1 MRRLKRARSTQSRL
15 AAAAAADGRSRVENP
30 MRCRLHLFA
39 WPLAG
44 SLCAV
49 LLALAAATALASEAP
64 VVALQSNAGRV
75 ILNDALLLFV
85 DPDGKLGIEDVSR
98 PEMADRFAP
107 PVDDPRNLGHIYS
120 VVWIKFTVYTT
131 SGDTAPRVI
140 ELAYPFADSVRLY
153 SPKPGGG
160 FRESVS
166 GDHTPLSARAIPD
179 RMFLFPAEPAP
190 GAETTYYMRY
200 QNLGLVSLPLS
211 IWRDDAL
218 RYSREREMLLLG
230 GYYGCLFALLLFNL
244 ALFAG
249 IRARVYLAYVVYTAS
264 MIYFMATQN
273 GLANLY
279 IYPEWPLIAD
289 KSNYLSVLLAATS
302 IMLFARMYLAVGVVA
317 PRIDR
322 WLHPLQWIGVVLI
335 ITLPLLPRQFVF
347 WTTMFYGIIVIS
359 AVYFVA
365 LYNWLVAHSRP
376 AAYVS
381 VAITLP
387 VVGAAFLFARNF
399 GFFPVNWVTEHGLQ
413 IGTMFEMLV
422 LSLGLAE
429 QIAVIR
435 REREEAQRAAAEDTL
450 TGLANRARLD
460 ALLPQILARA
470 RRAGHRVGVLWV
482 DLDDLK
488 PINDRHG
495 HAAGDTLLRRVA
507 ERMREIVRGNDVVA
521 RVGGDEFVVVA
532 EARDNDDDFSAL
544 AARLNDGISLPI
556 EHGLVQIR
564 ASASIGVAVFP
575 DHAQTEAELLICADR
590 AMYEAKAAGRNTY
603 RLAA

>member
-1 MRRLKRARSTQSRL
+1 
-15 AAAAAADGRSRVENP
+15 
-30 MRCRLHLFA
+30 MRCRLDFFP

-44 SLCAV
+44 KFCAA
-49 LLALAAATALASEAP
+49 LLVLAATTAAGESI
-64 VVALQSNAGRV
+64 VVNVDPKAARV
-75 ILNDALLLFV
+75 VLNDALLLYV
-85 DPDGKLGIEDVSR
+85 DATGSLDIDDVAR
-98 PEMADRFAP
+98 PEMAARFER
-107 PVDDPRNLGHIYS
+107 PVGDPRNLGHIYS
-120 VVWIKFTVYTT
+120 VVWIKFTVRLVP
-131 SGDTAPRVI
+131 GDTVPRVL
-140 ELAYPFADSVRLY
+140 ELAYPFADSVKVY
-153 SPKPGGG
+153 APKDGGG
-160 FRESVS
+160 YLVSTS
-166 GDHTPLSARAIPD
+166 GDHTPVSTREMPD
-179 RMFLFPAEPAP
+179 RLFLFPAAPSP
-190 GAETTYYMRY
+190 GADTTYFLRY
-200 QNLGLVSLPLS
+200 QNLGLLSLPLS

-218 RYSREREMLLLG
+218 RYAREREMLLLG

-249 IRARVYLAYVVYTAS
+249 IRARVYLAYVVYTAA

-279 IYPEWPLIAD
+279 IYPELPEVAD

-302 IMLFARMYLAVGVVA
+302 IMLFGRMYLNIGTVS

-322 WLHPLQWIGVVLI
+322 FLKPLQWLGIALI
-335 ITLPLLPRQFVF
+335 VTLPFLPRLLVF
-347 WTTMFYGIIVIS
+347 WTTMFYGIIVIAS
-359 AVYFVA
+359 VYLVA
-365 LYNWLVAHSRP
+365 LHQWLAAHSRP

-387 VVGAAFLFARNF
+387 VVGAAFLFLRNF
-399 GFFPVNWVTEHGLQ
+399 GYFPVNWVTEHGLQ

-435 REREEAQRAAAEDTL
+435 REREEARRAAAEDTL

-470 RRAGHRVGVLWV
+470 RRAGHRVGVLWI

-495 HAAGDTLLRRVA
+495 HAAGDTLLRRVG
-507 ERMREIVRGNDVVA
+507 ERMRDAVRGHDVVA
-521 RVGGDEFVVVA
+521 RVGGDEFVVIA
-532 EARDNDDDFSAL
+532 EARDSDDDFSAL
-544 AARLNDGISLPI
+544 AARLNDSIAMPI
-556 EHGLVQIR
+556 EHGLIQMRV
-564 ASASIGVAVFP
+564 SASIGIAVFP
-575 DHAQTEAELLICADR
+575 DHAQTEADLLQRADR
-590 AMYEAKAAGRNTY
+590 AMYDAKAAGRNTY

>member
-1 MRRLKRARSTQSRL
+1 
-15 AAAAAADGRSRVENP
+15 
-30 MRCRLHLFA
+30 MRCRLDFFPWA
-39 WPLAG
+39 LAG
-44 SLCAV
+44 NLCA
-49 LLALAAATALASEAP
+49 ALIALVVATAAGAADDP
-64 VVALQSNAGRV
+64 VVELDPQAARV
-75 ILNDALLLFV
+75 VLNDALLLYV
-85 DPDGKLGIEDVSR
+85 DTTGQLDIDDVTR
-98 PEMADRFAP
+98 PEMANRFVRPAG
-107 PVDDPRNLGHIYS
+107 DPRNLGHIYS
-120 VVWIKFTVYTT
+120 VVWIKFTVRAAP
-131 SGDTAPRVI
+131 GDAAARVL
-140 ELAYPFADSVRLY
+140 ELAYPFADYVTLY
-153 SPKPGGG
+153 VPKPEGG
-160 FRESVS
+160 FRMSIG
-166 GDHTPLSARAIPD
+166 GDHSRVSDREIPD
-179 RMFLFPAEPAP
+179 RLFLFPAAP
-190 GAETTYYMRY
+190 TPGGDTTYFLRY
-200 QNLGLVSLPLS
+200 QNLGLLSLPLS

-218 RYSREREMLLLG
+218 RYSRDREMLLLG

-249 IRARVYLAYVVYTAS
+249 LRARVYLAYVVYTAA

-279 IYPEWPLIAD
+279 IYPELPAVAD

-302 IMLFARMYLAVGVVA
+302 IMLFGRMYLGIGTAS

-322 WLHPLQWIGVVLI
+322 WLVPLQWLGVALTV
-335 ITLPLLPRQFVF
+335 TLPFLPRLLVF

-359 AVYFVA
+359 AVYTVA
-365 LYNWLVAHSRP
+365 LYHWLAVHSRP

-387 VVGAAFLFARNF
+387 VVGAAFLFLRNF
-399 GFFPVNWVTEHGLQ
+399 GYFPVNWVTEHGLQ

-435 REREEAQRAAAEDTL
+435 REREEARRAAAEDTL
-450 TGLANRARLD
+450 TGLANRAQLD
-460 ALLPQILARA
+460 ARLPQILAHA
-470 RRAGHRVGVLWV
+470 RRAGHRVGVLWI

-495 HAAGDTLLRRVA
+495 HAAGDALLRRVG
-507 ERMREIVRGNDVVA
+507 ERMREVVRGGDFVA

-544 AARLNDGISLPI
+544 AARLNDGIATPI
-556 EHGLVQIR
+556 EHGLVQLR

-575 DHAQTEAELLICADR
+575 DHAQSEAELLQRADR

>member
-1 MRRLKRARSTQSRL
+1 MC
-15 AAAAAADGRSRVENP
+15 
-30 MRCRLHLFA
+30 CRLHLFP

-44 SLCAV
+44 KLCAALVV
-49 LLALAAATALASEAP
+49 LAIAGANANESP
-64 VVALQSNAGRV
+64 VVELDPQAGRV
-75 ILNDALLLFV
+75 VLNDALLLYV
-85 DPDGKLGIEDVSR
+85 DATGGLDIDDVAR
-98 PEMADRFAP
+98 PEMAARFARP
-107 PVDDPRNLGHIYS
+107 AGDPRNLGHIYS
-120 VVWIKFTVYTT
+120 VVWIKFTVRA
-131 SGDTAPRVI
+131 APNDMAARVI
-140 ELAYPFADSVRLY
+140 ELAYPFADNVTLY
-153 SPKPGGG
+153 APQPGGG
-160 FRESVS
+160 YRMSIA
-166 GDHTPLSARAIPD
+166 GDHTRVSEREVPD
-179 RMFLFPAEPAP
+179 RLFLFPAAPAP
-190 GAETTYYMRY
+190 GADTTYFLRY
-200 QNLGLVSLPLS
+200 QNLGLLSLPLS

-218 RYSREREMLLLG
+218 RYARDREMLLLG

-249 IRARVYLAYVVYTAS
+249 IRARVYLAYVIYTAA

-279 IYPEWPLIAD
+279 LYPELPVVAD

-302 IMLFARMYLAVGVVA
+302 IMLFGRMYLAIGSVS
-317 PRIDR
+317 PHIDR
-322 WLHPLQWIGVVLI
+322 WLVPLQWVGVVLI
-335 ITLPLLPRQFVF
+335 ATLPFLPRLLVF

-359 AVYFVA
+359 AVYVVA
-365 LYNWLVAHSRP
+365 LYHWLAVHSRP

-387 VVGAAFLFARNF
+387 VVGAAFLFLRNF
-399 GFFPVNWVTEHGLQ
+399 GYFPVNWVTEHGLQ

-435 REREEAQRAAAEDTL
+435 REREEARRAAAEDTL
-450 TGLANRARLD
+450 TGLANRAQLD
-460 ALLPQILARA
+460 TRLPQILAHA
-470 RRAGHRVGVLWV
+470 RNAGHRVGVLWI

-495 HAAGDTLLRRVA
+495 HAAGDTLLRRVS
-507 ERMREIVRGNDVVA
+507 ERMREAVRGSDMVA
-521 RVGGDEFVVVA
+521 RVGGDEFVVIA

-544 AARLNDGISLPI
+544 AARLNDGIALPI
-556 EHGLVQIR
+556 EHGLIQLR

-575 DHAQTEAELLICADR
+575 DHAQSEAELLQRADR